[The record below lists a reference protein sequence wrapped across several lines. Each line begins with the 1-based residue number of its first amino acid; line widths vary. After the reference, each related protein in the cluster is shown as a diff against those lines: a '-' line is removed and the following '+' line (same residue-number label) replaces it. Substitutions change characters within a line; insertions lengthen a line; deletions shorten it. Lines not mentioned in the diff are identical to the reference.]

1 MGHAPENTLRGLRA
15 GLALGVDGIEID
27 VQLSADGVP
36 VLLHD
41 NTLDRTTT
49 GSGPLSATTLAQVRQ
64 LDAGDGEQVPTLSE
78 ALAVV
83 VPTALLVIE
92 VKTAPDQV
100 PDSVVEAVVNDVRAA
115 AAENRVWLWSFD
127 GALLEALARQ
137 APQLP
142 VAHLCRSVT
151 EEVRAR
157 VERLGLAG
165 VSIADVDESV
175 VRNFRRQGLAVFCW
189 TKNDPTDLARL
200 VGLPLSGIV
209 SDYPERVQEALR
221 GAERES

>member
-27 VQLSADGVP
+27 VQLSADAVP

-49 GSGPLSATTLAQVRQ
+49 GSGLLCAMTFAQLRE
-64 LDAGDGEQVPTLSE
+64 LDAGDGETVPTLSE

-92 VKTAPDQV
+92 VKAAPDQA
-100 PDSVVEAVVNDVRAA
+100 PDTVVEAVLKDVQA

-151 EEVRAR
+151 DQVRAR

-175 VRNFRRQGLAVFCW
+175 VREFRRQGLAVFCW
-189 TKNDPTDLARL
+189 TKNDPADLARL
-200 VGLPLSGIV
+200 VRLPLSGIV
-209 SDYPERVQEALR
+209 SDYPERIQEALR
-221 GAERES
+221 GAAKES

>member
-41 NTLDRTTT
+41 NTLDRTTN
-49 GSGPLSATTLAQVRQ
+49 GSGPLSAMAFAQLRE
-64 LDAGDGEQVPTLSE
+64 LDAGDGEQVPTLRE

-92 VKTAPDQV
+92 VKAAPDQA
-100 PDSVVEAVVNDVRAA
+100 PDSVVDAVLSDVGGAA
-115 AAENRVWLWSFD
+115 AKDRVWLWSFD
-127 GALLEALARQ
+127 AALLEALARQ

-142 VAHLCRSVT
+142 VAHLCRSAT
-151 EEVRAR
+151 HEVRAR

-175 VRNFRRQGLAVFCW
+175 VRDFRRQGLAVFCW

-200 VGLPLSGIV
+200 VKLPLSGIV
-209 SDYPERVQEALR
+209 SDYPDRIQEALR
-221 GAERES
+221 GAAKES